1 MSENLT
7 QKELLIRL
15 MDKVDSIEKEQAEH
29 HTYSRS
35 KLESIESQAIKTNG
49 RVLKLEESDRIQD
62 KRLDSMKVVFT
73 TLSAVLT
80 IAWTGIT
87 FFFKDLI

>member
-1 MSENLT
+1 M
-7 QKELLIRL
+7 
-15 MDKVDSIEKEQAEH
+15 MDKVDRIEKEQSEH
-29 HTYSRS
+29 HSFSRA
-35 KLESIESQAIKTNG
+35 KLESIEAQAIRTNG
-49 RVLKLEESDRIQD
+49 RVLKLEESDRVQD

-87 FFFKDLI
+87 FFFKDII